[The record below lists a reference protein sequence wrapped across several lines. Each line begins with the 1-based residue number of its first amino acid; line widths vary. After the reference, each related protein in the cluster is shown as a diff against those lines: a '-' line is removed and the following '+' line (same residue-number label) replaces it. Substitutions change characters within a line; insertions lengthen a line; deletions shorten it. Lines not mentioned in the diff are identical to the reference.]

1 MKIKHY
7 SKKEMGIAVKNA
19 GLVVLGSI
27 VLAFGFGIFLMPYD
41 LIIGGVGGIAIVL
54 ADVFEGISGLEF
66 FTVDVLVAILT
77 WGLFFLGLIFL
88 GWDFALKT
96 LISTIVYPPAL
107 SLCMKLAR
115 LDILDGFFM
124 FTQGREGD
132 IAVLTIAAVFGG
144 LIVGAGC
151 ALAYRG
157 GGSTGGTDIL
167 ALILAKYIKR
177 LKSSVA
183 IFITDATVIILG
195 VFVFRD
201 LIICL
206 LGIVA
211 AFVGALVIDKV
222 LLGQSQA
229 FIAHIVSDKY
239 EDINEEII
247 KRLDRTS
254 TIIHATGGFSGEG
267 KPMIMVSFN
276 MPQYAEFMMI
286 MKRIDPDAFVTIHR
300 AHEVNGEG
308 WTKHDLDVEAALRA
322 AQEHKPIKFDN

>member
-7 SKKEMGIAVKNA
+7 TKKEMKIAVKNA

-54 ADVFEGISGLEF
+54 AKIIPFEFVTIDF
-66 FTVDVLVAILT
+66 CVAVLT

-88 GWDFALKT
+88 GWDFAVKT

-107 SLCMKLAR
+107 SLCMKLVHP
-115 LDILDGFFM
+115 DVLDGFFM
-124 FTQGREGD
+124 FTSGREGD

-177 LKSSVA
+177 LKSSAA
-183 IFITDATVIILG
+183 IFITDAIVVILG
-195 VFVFRD
+195 IFVLRD

-222 LLGQSQA
+222 LLGESQA

-286 MKRIDPDAFVTIHR
+286 MKKIDPNAFVTIHR

-308 WTKHDLDVEAALRA
+308 WTKYDLNLEEAQRA
-322 AQEHKPIKFDN
+322 AQAHKPIKFDN